1 MSKELEQKEKDQLV
15 QFREYHTEY
24 KFIRN
29 IFERFGDREIIR
41 FIAEQRA
48 AGKEFGEEICNII
61 NVLAILKKIDDYAA
75 EREKEAVKDPE
86 QINV

>member
-48 AGKEFGEEICNII
+48 AGK
-61 NVLAILKKIDDYAA
+61 
-75 EREKEAVKDPE
+75 
-86 QINV
+86 